1 MEDSKKK
8 PIMIA
13 VIVVCLG
20 VAGLIFYTR
29 SSGGGGGIDSIP
41 DDEMTWVKCNNPACK
56 VEYEMGR
63 KAYYK
68 AVEERF
74 DPRAMRAD
82 SGPPPLPCDKC
93 GKPSVFDAEKC
104 ANPACG
110 IVFLKGSVPN
120 DFQDRCPECKQS
132 AEEEKR
138 KARQAE
144 ASRTG

>member
-20 VAGLIFYTR
+20 AAGLIFYTR
-29 SSGGGGGIDSIP
+29 GSGGGGGIDSIP
-41 DDEMTWVKCNNPACK
+41 DDEMTWVKCNNPACRA
-56 VEYEMGR
+56 EYEMGR
-63 KAYYK
+63 KAYYE
-68 AVEERF
+68 AVNERL
-74 DPRAMRAD
+74 DPMAMTA
-82 SGPPPLPCDKC
+82 PPLICKEC
-93 GKPSVFDAEKC
+93 QKPSVFDAEKC

-120 DFQDRCPECKQS
+120 DFQDRCPKCKQS

-138 KARQAE
+138 KARQAG
-144 ASRTG
+144 RTG